1 MNNDRDLSDA
11 SVLDEWRQSTYV
23 IANERALFVLFKKDM
38 INFHEVQNFEIERYL
53 WVKNDSLKKCMHLC
67 VVMFFWC
74 NSFVSWKHMRW
85 DPVKSLKV

>member
-1 MNNDRDLSDA
+1 MET
-11 SVLDEWRQSTYV
+11 VYV

-67 VVMFFWC
+67 VVMFF
-74 NSFVSWKHMRW
+74 
-85 DPVKSLKV
+85 